1 MRDNLVPLVFNI
13 KTCLLHNFITLEIF
27 FCIGFNKYVIRREFV
42 FYTTM
47 DNSKS
52 SLLYIWYLVT
62 NPAIEYVEWVEN
74 VYSVSWQ
81 QTALDMLFHSNT
93 LSWGGQ
99 VTFDEMIM
107 MSDLCLTRPT
117 LHYKWYLVTNPEK
130 SYIEW
135 VENFY
140 SGSWQQTALDMS
152 LHSHTLSWW
161 GQVTFD
167 EMIMMSALY

>member
-1 MRDNLVPLVFNI
+1 
-13 KTCLLHNFITLEIF
+13 
-27 FCIGFNKYVIRREFV
+27 
-42 FYTTM
+42 
-47 DNSKS
+47 
-52 SLLYIWYLVT
+52 
-62 NPAIEYVEWVEN
+62 
-74 VYSVSWQ
+74 
-81 QTALDMLFHSNT
+81 MLFHSNT